1 MTDQRLE
8 EGAARLQRVVAAQG
22 LPAELVDALIALLD
36 VYVDRVTAIVAGQQ
50 VHRPPTTTTA
60 APSDD
65 FDDPTGYDNGRR

>member
-8 EGAARLQRVVAAQG
+8 ERVARLQRAVASQG

-50 VHRPPTTTTA
+50 VHRPTTTTA
-60 APSDD
+60 APSGD
-65 FDDPTGYDNGRR
+65 FDDPTGYDSGRR